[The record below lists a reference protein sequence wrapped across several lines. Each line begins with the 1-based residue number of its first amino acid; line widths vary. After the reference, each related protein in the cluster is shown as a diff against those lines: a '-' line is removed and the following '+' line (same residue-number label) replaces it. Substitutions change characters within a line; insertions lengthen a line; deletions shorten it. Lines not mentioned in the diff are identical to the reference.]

1 MNKYK
6 SAVVLF
12 IAFLVLC
19 SFVILSNA
27 RKAPAQYRLVY
38 WGLSGNDVSRLQQ
51 TLYDWGYNP
60 GPVDGVFGNSTYQS
74 LISFQ
79 ANNGLASDGVA
90 GPATWAALGF
100 SSGSDPISQPAPV
113 SISRGVSNRDDTY
126 LLARVIEGEAAN
138 ESFTGKVA
146 VGAVILNRMQSA
158 AFPYSLAGIIYQPG
172 AFESVSNGQYNRP
185 LTDDSLR
192 AAMMAM
198 SGWDPTGGALYF
210 WNPAK
215 PVSPWVWTRNVI
227 TQIGRH
233 IFAR

>member
-12 IAFLVLC
+12 IAFLVLGG
-19 SFVILSNA
+19 FVIFSNA
-27 RKAPAQYRLVY
+27 EKAPAQNRPVY
-38 WGLSGNDVSRLQQ
+38 WGLTGNDVSRLQQ
-51 TLYDWGYNP
+51 TLYDWGYYP
-60 GPVDGVFGNSTYQS
+60 GPVDGVFGNTTYRS

-100 SSGSDPISQPAPV
+100 SSGSDPDSQPAPAEV
-113 SISRGVSNRDDTY
+113 SRGVSNRDETH

-138 ESFTGKVA
+138 ESFAGKVA
-146 VGAVILNRMQSA
+146 VGAVILNRLESA
-158 AFPYSLAGIIYQPG
+158 AFPHSLAGIVYQPG
-172 AFESVSNGQYNRP
+172 AFESVSNGQYDRP

-192 AAMMAM
+192 AATMAM

-215 PVSPWVWTRNVI
+215 PVSPWVWTRNVV